1 MKTNKQ
7 TLIVLTALDN
17 TQLPTTALDKT
28 CSNE

>member
-17 TQLPTTALDKT
+17 AQLRTTALDKT